1 MIRRLTQFAKL
12 KLSEPTLKAIEE
24 MEFVYATE
32 IQSKTIP
39 LLLHGKDIIGQA
51 GTGTGKTAAFA
62 IPIIEKIDADNNN
75 IQALVLCPTR
85 ELVVQV
91 TEQFTKLMK
100 YHKDLSVVAIYGGQ
114 NISTQLKALK
124 QGVQIVVGTPG
135 RIMDHMRRG
144 SLKLQNLQFLTLDE
158 ADQMLDMGFREDIE
172 TILQDTPKTRQTVMF
187 SATMS
192 RDILKLTQKY
202 QNKPE
207 HINVVS
213 DKEQS
218 VQINQVYFEINNKSK
233 VEALKRVLALYDVKS
248 ALIFCNTKAMV
259 DDLSTMLRSKKYNAA
274 GLHGDMDQRKRDSVM
289 NGFRKE
295 QIQLLIATDV
305 AARGIDVNNIEAVFN
320 FDLPRDGQ
328 DYVHRIGRTGRAGKA
343 GLAFS
348 FVVGKEVD
356 QLRRI
361 AKFNNLKVESAKV
374 PTIEDLEASRL
385 KLFTSSLQDDHL
397 GARLQKKY
405 LKYIEEWKEEGQS
418 VEEITATL
426 LKKLMDQEVGD
437 FDSTVEF
444 SPEKYSS
451 QRREGKGK
459 SNGYRGSNDRKDF
472 GSRSGPRSGSRSGF
486 GSRSGGSQSRSS
498 SGSQSRSG
506 SDSQSRSGSRSGS
519 KSSSSFSS
527 KSSFGAKSS
536 SRPGSSSGTAPR
548 APSSN
553 YKKPRKPGS

>member
-1 MIRRLTQFAKL
+1 MINRLTQFAKL
-12 KLSEPTLKAIEE
+12 KLSEPTLKAVEE
-24 MEFVYATE
+24 MGFVYATE

-39 LLLHGKDIIGQA
+39 LLLHSKDIIGQA

-62 IPIIEKIDADNNN
+62 IPIIEKIDAENNN

-91 TEQFTKLMK
+91 TDQFTQLMK

-218 VQINQVYFEINNKSK
+218 VQINQIYFEINNRSK
-233 VEALKRVLALYDVKS
+233 VEALKRVLAFYDVKS

-320 FDLPRDGQ
+320 FDLPRDSQ
-328 DYVHRIGRTGRAGKA
+328 DYVHRIGRTGRAGKT
-343 GLAFS
+343 GMAFS
-348 FVVGKEVD
+348 FVVGKEVEH
-356 QLRRI
+356 LRRI

-374 PTIEDLEASRL
+374 PAIEDLEAAKL

-437 FDSTVEF
+437 FDETVEF
-444 SPEKYSS
+444 GPEKYSS
-451 QRREGKGK
+451 QRRDSKGK
-459 SNGYRGSNDRKDF
+459 SNGYKGSKDRKSF
-472 GSRSGPRSGSRSGF
+472 GPRSGSSSRSGF
-486 GSRSGGSQSRSS
+486 GSRSGSQSRSK
-498 SGSQSRSG
+498 SG
-506 SDSQSRSGSRSGS
+506 SGSRSNA
-519 KSSSSFSS
+519 KSSSSFGSKPSFSS
-527 KSSFGAKSS
+527 KPSSKGF
-536 SRPGSSSGTAPR
+536 SSGTAPR
-548 APSSN
+548 APSNN
-553 YKKPRKPGS
+553 YRKPKKPNS

>member
-1 MIRRLTQFAKL
+1 MG
-12 KLSEPTLKAIEE
+12 
-24 MEFVYATE
+24 FVYATE

-62 IPIIEKIDADNNN
+62 IPIIEKIDADDNT

-91 TEQFTKLMK
+91 TEQFNKLMK
-100 YHKDLSVVAIYGGQ
+100 YRKDLSVVAIYGGQ

-218 VQINQVYFEINNKSK
+218 VQINQVYFEINGKSK
-233 VEALKRVLALYDVKS
+233 IEALKRVLAFNDVKS

-295 QIQLLIATDV
+295 QIHLLIATDV

-320 FDLPRDGQ
+320 FDLPRDSQ
-328 DYVHRIGRTGRAGKA
+328 DYVHRIGRTGRAGKT

-356 QLRRI
+356 QLKRI
-361 AKFNNLKVESAKV
+361 AKFNNLKIESAKV
-374 PTIEDLEASRL
+374 PTIEDLEASKIKSL
-385 KLFTSSLQDDHL
+385 TSSLADEHI

-405 LKYIEEWKEEGQS
+405 IKYIDELKEEGQT

-426 LKKLMDQEVGD
+426 LKKLIEQDVGD
-437 FDSTVEF
+437 FDETVEF
-444 SPEKYSS
+444 GPEKYSS
-451 QRREGKGK
+451 QRRDSKGK
-459 SNGYRGSNDRKDF
+459 SSGGYRGSNDRNSGERKSF
-472 GSRSGPRSGSRSGF
+472 SSGPRSGSS
-486 GSRSGGSQSRSS
+486 SRSS
-498 SGSQSRSG
+498 SRSDSRSSSRPASKSG
-506 SDSQSRSGSRSGS
+506 SSFNSKSSSGSR
-519 KSSSSFSS
+519 SSSSFSS
-527 KSSFGAKSS
+527 KSSFGPK
-536 SRPGSSSGTAPR
+536 SSSGTAPR
-548 APSSN
+548 APSSS
-553 YKKPRKPGS
+553 YKKPRKPTS